1 LLDRALRLWHG
12 EPLAGLPGQ
21 WVERM
26 RYGWRQQWLNA
37 VVAWAEVQLQLGNTA
52 TVVDRLAGLVGEY
65 PLVEPL
71 TAMLMRAL
79 CAVGRPAEAMLHY
92 ISIRQRLV
100 EQLGTDPTHS
110 LRELYQDILQ
120 GS

>member
-1 LLDRALRLWHG
+1 
-12 EPLAGLPGQ
+12 
-21 WVERM
+21 
-26 RYGWRQQWLNA
+26 
-37 VVAWAEVQLQLGNTA
+37 
-52 TVVDRLAGLVGEY
+52 VVDRLAGLVGEY

-92 ISIRQRLV
+92 IAIRQRLV
-100 EQLGTDPTHS
+100 EQWGADPTHS